1 MFSGVYMEGNFQSQA
16 GLNNLFSQMND
27 ILNHHAPQKEP
38 DYDIKGLHPMISVDQ
53 AAKELLELLRK

>member
-1 MFSGVYMEGNFQSQA
+1 MFSGVHIESNFQSQA
-16 GLNNLFSQMND
+16 GVNNLFSQMND

-38 DYDIKGLHPMISVDQ
+38 EYDTRGLHPMISVDQ